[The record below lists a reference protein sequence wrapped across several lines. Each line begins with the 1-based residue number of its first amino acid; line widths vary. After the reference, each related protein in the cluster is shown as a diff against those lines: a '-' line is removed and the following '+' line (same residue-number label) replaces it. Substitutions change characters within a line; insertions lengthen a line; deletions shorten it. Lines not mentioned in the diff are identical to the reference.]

1 MNGLEEEQQEKTFE
15 FDPSRFFESFVSVG
29 KELIMKP
36 QVFFQNLPSDA
47 NLNNPFIFLVVCAFL
62 SSLFIANIRQ
72 GNFTLFF
79 VLLFAN
85 TISGFVGSI
94 VLHVFVSKIFGSKAP
109 FQLTFRIVAYA
120 SIMDIV
126 SWIPVIGP
134 IAYFYGLYLIFLGLQ
149 EVHQLK
155 PKQAGT
161 ALLSIILIV
170 TVLFLFLLLM
180 APESINEGMKMMN
193 SEEMQF

>member
-1 MNGLEEEQQEKTFE
+1 MN
-15 FDPSRFFESFVSVG
+15 
-29 KELIMKP
+29 I
-36 QVFFQNLPSDA
+36 
-47 NLNNPFIFLVVCAFL
+47 NNPFIFLVICAFL
-62 SSLFIANIRQ
+62 SSLFIANVRQ
-72 GNFTLFF
+72 GDFTLFF

-85 TISGFVGSI
+85 TMSGFVGSI
-94 VLHVFVSKIFGSKAP
+94 VLHWLVSKIFSSKAP

-120 SIMDIV
+120 SIMDIA

-149 EVHQLK
+149 EIHQLK

-180 APESINEGMKMMN
+180 APESINEGMKLMN